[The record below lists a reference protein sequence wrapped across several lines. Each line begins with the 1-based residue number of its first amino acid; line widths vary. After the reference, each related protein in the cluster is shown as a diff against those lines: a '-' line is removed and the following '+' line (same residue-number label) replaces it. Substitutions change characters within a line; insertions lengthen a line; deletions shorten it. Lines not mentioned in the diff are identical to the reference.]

1 MNFLDYLDGRK
12 AVRHFDQA
20 TSSISDAEITEI
32 LAHAAKAPSN
42 NNFQPW
48 RVIVIKNKKIQQKL
62 QTLAAGQQQVASAAA
77 VFLLL
82 GTQEGYN
89 IEKILQFNLKHHI
102 LEASQVAEKRKRIE
116 LYFALHPE
124 DRQEEGLRLDV
135 GLFAMN
141 LMHVLRAYGY
151 DSVPMRGVDF
161 DKVMQFLQLPSEWS
175 PILLLPAGK
184 ALKEGHQQFRN
195 PVASFSQIIN

>member
-1 MNFLDYLDGRK
+1 M
-12 AVRHFDQA
+12 
-20 TSSISDAEITEI
+20 
-32 LAHAAKAPSN
+32 
-42 NNFQPW
+42 
-48 RVIVIKNKKIQQKL
+48 IVIKNKKIQQKL

-102 LEASQVAEKRKRIE
+102 LKASQVAEKRKRIE

-151 DSVPMRGVDF
+151 DSVPMRGGVDF

-175 PILLLPAGK
+175 PILLLPPAGK
-184 ALKEGHQQFRN
+184 ALKEG
-195 PVASFSQIIN
+195 ASAI